1 MLSGL
6 DTLPP
11 SSDPATYQGDADSAD
26 DNTKE
31 IERYP
36 KTELEWLA
44 TTTFNRAVDYY
55 LQEDDEKAKRWAE
68 QAFVVAQWME
78 DEGAMRDFLMGKYSN
93 LKLSEQ

>member
-1 MLSGL
+1 MLSGMN
-6 DTLPP
+6 TPPP
-11 SSDPATYQGDADSAD
+11 SSDTAIHQGDADSAD

-31 IERYP
+31 VECYP

-55 LQEDDEKAKRWAE
+55 LQEDDEKAKKWAE

-78 DEGAMRDFLMGKYSN
+78 DEGVMRDFLMGKYSN
-93 LKLSEQ
+93 LKLGEQ